1 MPVNIR
7 IDIYARVDGALLLL
21 LWFSCD
27 YFVKLHNLRL
37 HTSNDSATNV
47 LSSTGH
53 RRQSQEEDLLL
64 RLQAIR
70 ARVMPNF
77 FTSVRK
83 KRKFIIVTDVRFV
96 RKSYNSSVHN

>member
-7 IDIYARVDGALLLL
+7 IDIYARVDDALLLL

-37 HTSNDSATNV
+37 HAVTTVPLMYYPVQDTGEAKSGRRSSFKTSGNQC
-47 LSSTGH
+47 TG
-53 RRQSQEEDLLL
+53 DAKL
-64 RLQAIR
+64 
-70 ARVMPNF
+70 

-83 KRKFIIVTDVRFV
+83 ERKFIIVTDVR
-96 RKSYNSSVHN
+96 SV